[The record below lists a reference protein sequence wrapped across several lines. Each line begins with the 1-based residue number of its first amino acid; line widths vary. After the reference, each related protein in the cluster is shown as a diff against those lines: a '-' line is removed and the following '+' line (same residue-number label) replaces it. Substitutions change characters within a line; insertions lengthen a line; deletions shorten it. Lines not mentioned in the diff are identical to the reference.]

1 MDTQEKDTT
10 VVTPTG
16 RELSDGLLGNE
27 KERMTEEKTM
37 LLKLVPGQRP
47 IIIFTG
53 FWNGKFI
60 KAAMNGIARAYRKR
74 RIKPTHQKGANHLT
88 KGGEGDV

>member
-1 MDTQEKDTT
+1 MEIQKKETT
-10 VVTPTG
+10 VATPTG
-16 RELSDGLLGNE
+16 RELSDGLMGNPV
-27 KERMTEEKTM
+27 ERMTEEKTM
-37 LLKLVPGQRP
+37 LLKLIPGQRP
-47 IIIFTG
+47 MVIFTG

-74 RIKPTHQKGANHLT
+74 RFKPQHQTGANHLN